1 MEKMAGRKKETY
13 SLINYKFFIMRTFN
27 HVGILT
33 TEKKED
39 AFLNEGLGV
48 WLTDFSKS
56 PNKIEYLLFEE
67 NSCMPELIKS
77 NSHIAYTVPSMEE
90 ALKGAKV
97 IFGPV
102 GDDKLQ
108 IAFIEEEGIAIE
120 LMECK

>member
-1 MEKMAGRKKETY
+1 
-13 SLINYKFFIMRTFN
+13 MRTFN

-33 TEKKED
+33 TEKKKD

-56 PNKIEYLLFEE
+56 PNKIEYLLFEK
-67 NSCMPELIKS
+67 NSCMPALIQS
-77 NSHIAYTVPSMEE
+77 NGHIAYTVTSMEE
-90 ALKGAKV
+90 ELKGANV

-120 LMECK
+120 LMEYK